1 MNKILQC
8 VAALSAS
15 TFLMAGCAGHTP
27 PMSSSGKDK
36 RGQDKRGQDKRGQ
49 DKRGQNQFKFTLT
62 VLNLDSTN
70 EKA

>member
-49 DKRGQNQFKFTLT
+49 NQFKFTLT